1 MMGLAVAC
9 SSAALTGARRARLS
23 VVKRP
28 LAPSFLEDFEIMGD
42 QGRPWAG
49 NSEIR
54 PPNYSGI
61 NDTGNSRR
69 GRHSDVVISAL
80 AFQAGSEVWNCPQF

>member
-1 MMGLAVAC
+1 VVAIVMMGLAVAC
-9 SSAALTGARRARLS
+9 SSAALTDARRARLS

-49 NSEIR
+49 EPRDQASELF
-54 PPNYSGI
+54 
-61 NDTGNSRR
+61 GNQWHR
-69 GRHSDVVISAL
+69 
-80 AFQAGSEVWNCPQF
+80 